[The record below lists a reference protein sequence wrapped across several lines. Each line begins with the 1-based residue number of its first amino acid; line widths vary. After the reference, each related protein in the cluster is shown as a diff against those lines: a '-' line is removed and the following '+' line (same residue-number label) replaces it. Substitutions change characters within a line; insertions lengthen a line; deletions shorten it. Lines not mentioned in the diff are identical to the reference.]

1 MPFTFNVYFGDL
13 WPHQLTE
20 SAIQHSPHLSIDIK
34 HRIVNLRKS
43 YLKTFN
49 DNIHLENY
57 NSIDTLE
64 EYFDNMQSLIE
75 QFFVRDIRNRSVA
88 IEMTL
93 TVNPQQRGGPDMP
106 TAEAAR
112 RSLVGLLLAARTGF
126 SREISHRVDGVF
138 AVAREERERLRPRSE

>member
-20 SAIQHSPHLSIDIK
+20 SAIQHSPHLSTDIK
-34 HRIVNLRKS
+34 HRIVKLRRS
-43 YLKTFN
+43 YAKTFN

-57 NSIDTLE
+57 NNIDTLE

-75 QFFVRDIRNRSVA
+75 RFFIRDIRNRSVA

-106 TAEAAR
+106 TAEEAR
-112 RSLVGLLLAARTGF
+112 HSLAGLLLAARTRF
-126 SREISHRVDGVF
+126 SREISHRVDGVV
-138 AVAREERERLRPRSE
+138 AVARENFERLQPRCD